1 MTPIELVLVVVVLV
15 LAMVVLGAVVVGAR
29 VLRRIVDSTARHH
42 VGAVPGAADEV
53 AGEPVTVGASAGGSV
68 GGTAGGSV
76 GGTVSGSVVGAGS
89 AGAALS
95 PGAGDSAGS
104 GVGDTDASSG
114 SSASDGAHAGPQA
127 VVTPGDST
135 SNATA
140 AAAEVPAARVAV
152 DRPSG
157 AEHRPERTDVH
168 EQVRAPQ
175 LTPDRLAAEERTL
188 AALRA
193 AAEDANAAVDEA
205 RAAAAAART
214 EAAAAKAE
222 AGAARAEARRIL
234 AEARSESEAVLERAH
249 RQSEHEAEQAR
260 AAAKR
265 AGERELAQLT
275 AVAREQTQDAERRQ
289 RRLDERERLLAEE
302 AERLAER
309 DRRISAAEL
318 DMSSRETT
326 LTSRELSIA
335 EAEEEKRR
343 ELERI
348 AALTA
353 DAAKQELIET
363 IEAQAKREAAIL
375 VRDIE
380 HDARSTAE
388 QRARHVVVDA
398 IQRVASEQTAESVV
412 SVLHLPSDEM
422 KGRIIGREGR
432 NIRAFESVTGVNL
445 IIDDTPEAVLLS
457 CFDPVRREI
466 GRLTLEKLVLDGRIH
481 PHRIEEVFDL
491 ARHEVERLCGRA
503 AEDALVEVGITDLH
517 PELVALVGR
526 LRYRTSYGQN
536 VLKHLLETAH
546 IAGIMAAELGL
557 DRQLIKRSAFLHDI
571 GKALTHEVEGSHAL
585 IGADV
590 ARKYGE
596 ADDVVHA
603 IEAHHNE
610 VLPQTIEA
618 VLTQASDAC
627 SGGRP
632 GARRES
638 LEAYVKRLERIE
650 EIAATKTGVEKVFA
664 MQAGREI
671 RVMVR
676 PEDVDDIGAAVLAR
690 DVAKQVEEELTYP
703 GQIRVTVVR
712 ESRVTEIAR

>member
-1 MTPIELVLVVVVLV
+1 MTALVMLLVGVVVILAVLVAVGLVLVLKTV
-15 LAMVVLGAVVVGAR
+15 R
-29 VLRRIVDSTARHH
+29 PLRR
-42 VGAVPGAADEV
+42 
-53 AGEPVTVGASAGGSV
+53 
-68 GGTAGGSV
+68 
-76 GGTVSGSVVGAGS
+76 
-89 AGAALS
+89 
-95 PGAGDSAGS
+95 
-104 GVGDTDASSG
+104 
-114 SSASDGAHAGPQA
+114 AH
-127 VVTPGDST
+127 TR
-135 SNATA
+135 
-140 AAAEVPAARVAV
+140 VPADPAFLAEQ
-152 DRPSG
+152 DRQ
-157 AEHRPERTDVH
+157 
-168 EQVRAPQ
+168 EQS
-175 LTPDRLAAEERTL
+175 L
-188 AALRA
+188 AALRDA
-193 AAEDANAAVDEA
+193 ADEATSAVDTA
-205 RAAAAAART
+205 RVLATTART

-222 AGAARAEARRIL
+222 ATAARAEAQRVL
-234 AEARSESEAVLERAH
+234 AAAHSEADTILERAH
-249 RQSEHEAEQAR
+249 RQAEQDAEQAR
-260 AAAKR
+260 LTAR
-265 AGERELAQLT
+265 RTGEREIAMLT
-275 AVAREQTQDAERRQ
+275 ATAREQSADAERRQ
-289 RRLDERERLLAEE
+289 QRLDERERLLVEE
-302 AERLAER
+302 AERLAGR
-309 DRRISAAEL
+309 DRRISRAEVDL
-318 DMSSRETT
+318 GARETA
-326 LTSRELSIA
+326 LGSRELA
-335 EAEEEKRR
+335 LAQLEEDRRR

-348 AALTA
+348 AGLTA
-353 DAAKQELIET
+353 DAARLELVEMIET
-363 IEAQAKREAAIL
+363 QAKREAALL

-380 HDARSTAE
+380 AEARMTAD

-466 GRLTLEKLVLDGRIH
+466 GRLTLEKLILDGRIH

-491 ARHEVERLCGRA
+491 AKQEVERLCLRA

-517 PELVALVGR
+517 PELIALLGR

-536 VLKHLLETAH
+536 VLKHLIETAH

-557 DRQLIKRSAFLHDI
+557 EPALIKRCAFLHDI

-585 IGADV
+585 IGADL

-596 ADDVVHA
+596 ADEVVHA

-610 VLPQTIEA
+610 VPPQTIEA

-650 EIAATKTGVEKVFA
+650 EIAGGKPGVEKVFA

-671 RVMVR
+671 RVMVK
-676 PEDVDDIGAAVLAR
+676 PDDVDDIGAAVLAR
-690 DVAKQVEEELTYP
+690 DVAKQIEEELTYP